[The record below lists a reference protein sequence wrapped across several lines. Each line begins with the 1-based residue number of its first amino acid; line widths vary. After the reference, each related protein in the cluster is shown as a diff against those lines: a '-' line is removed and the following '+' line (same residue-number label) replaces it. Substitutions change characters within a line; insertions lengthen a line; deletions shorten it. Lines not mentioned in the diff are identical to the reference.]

1 MGKGDGNDGTGD
13 GERMTQDPFYRIAAL
28 MMKTRQRE
36 LAVALLAH
44 AAEARFLLEGGPVR
58 AAALP
63 EGMTL
68 TAADEGKRYVCLTGE
83 DGLIPLCA
91 LAEER
96 ME

>member
-1 MGKGDGNDGTGD
+1 
-13 GERMTQDPFYRIAAL
+13 MTQDPFYRIAAL
-28 MMKTRQRE
+28 MMESRRRE
-36 LAVALLAH
+36 LGTAVLEC
-44 AAEARFLLEGGPVR
+44 AAEARFLMEGAAVR
-58 AAALP
+58 AAVLP

>member
-1 MGKGDGNDGTGD
+1 
-13 GERMTQDPFYRIAAL
+13 MTQDPFYRIAAL

-58 AAALP
+58 ASALP

-83 DGLIPLCA
+83 DGLIPLCRNRHCCRIFPEGENA
-91 LAEER
+91 GR
-96 ME
+96 GS